1 MYREREEKV
10 DLMWHPHNYTVS
22 YRRQKT
28 WWFEPEMSVGP
39 LTDTVTTVNLPM
51 LAAADSARGNFFME
65 FSLSDMFSAME
76 VSQASFFL
84 FTNTLSW
91 YLSLSFSKSAR
102 APVAIPL
109 NQPSK
114 K

>member
-76 VSQASFFL
+76 VSQASFFYLPIHYLGIYL
-84 FTNTLSW
+84 F
-91 YLSLSFSKSAR
+91 LSLNLPEHLLQF
-102 APVAIPL
+102 L
-109 NQPSK
+109 
-114 K
+114 